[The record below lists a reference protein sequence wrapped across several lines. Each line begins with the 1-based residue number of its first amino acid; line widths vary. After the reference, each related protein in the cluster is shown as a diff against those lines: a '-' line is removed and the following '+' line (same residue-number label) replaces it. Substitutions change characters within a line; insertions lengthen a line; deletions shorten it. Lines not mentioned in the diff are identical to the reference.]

1 MEFHFYRGAHD
12 MFHICTIFHQIISL
26 NDTVRVSEMIF
37 LIFFVFK
44 KSDTV
49 LIKASMAYCVNVIG
63 ALFYLLKKTLN
74 LITTFL
80 VFLRFLILDI
90 LGFFFEIQDFI
101 GTSFYIVLEFQDLIG
116 TSFFNNFLFYF
127 ISAISRYFHILYASC
142 TSGFS

>member
-1 MEFHFYRGAHD
+1 

-90 LGFFFEIQDFI
+90 LGFFLKFRILLVLLFI
-101 GTSFYIVLEFQDLIG
+101 LSLNFRIWLALHFLII
-116 TSFFNNFLFYF
+116 FYF
-127 ISAISRYFHILYASC
+127 ISFQQSLGIFTFYMPVALQDFHDTLLSDK
-142 TSGFS
+142 